1 MLYAIAILELI
12 LWHKYKN
19 KREKH
24 KKKPSQ
30 VISQRPLFNKINNQW
45 RDNKTYDFIKEYL
58 KKT

>member
-1 MLYAIAILELI
+1 M
-12 LWHKYKN
+12 N

-24 KKKPSQ
+24 KKKPGQ

-58 KKT
+58 KKLKKKLQYMVIK